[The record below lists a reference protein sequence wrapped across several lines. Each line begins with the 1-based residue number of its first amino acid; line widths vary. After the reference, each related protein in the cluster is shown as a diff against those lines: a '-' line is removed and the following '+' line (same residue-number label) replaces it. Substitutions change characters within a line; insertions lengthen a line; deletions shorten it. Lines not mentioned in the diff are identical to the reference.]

1 MTKNKFYLYLPKTA
15 LQCDFL
21 FRALIP
27 SLSQTHC
34 IPNSSPALSSSLPFF
49 PSHVFPN
56 KYLDYFEPILVSL
69 SQTICTNYNIMGKC
83 SQYIIYIMSCSAPNN
98 NK

>member
-15 LQCDFL
+15 LQCDSL
-21 FRALIP
+21 FQALIP
-27 SLSQTHC
+27 SPSQTHC
-34 IPNSSPALSSSLPFF
+34 IPNSSPALSSCLPFF

-69 SQTICTNYNIMGKC
+69 RQSALTTILWESVSNTLFT
-83 SQYIIYIMSCSAPNN
+83 
-98 NK
+98 